1 MKKQQ
6 LKIKLINFQKEIVSL
21 TQTINKQQREFEEK
35 EQEHNLELISLI
47 DSFENIFNTLEAKEQ
62 ACEKNEINEDNLHN
76 TRRKVIKSCH
86 RIYRKI
92 SRILDDKGVNK
103 IEFSDNKAQPGLCK
117 ILETQTDSGKED
129 GDIVEIIKDGYK
141 KNNQVIRIAE
151 VTTIANYNKK

>member
-62 ACEKNEINEDNLHN
+62 ACGKNEINEDNLN
-76 TRRKVIKSCH
+76 KTRRKVIKSCH